1 MGQEAAIDVIGQVM
15 DSDLKE
21 NLGIDRDK
29 FMMQVVTGRLKEA
42 PFSEGAL
49 AEVRQSLGKFF
60 GVPAQDQAVEKGSA

>member
-1 MGQEAAIDVIGQVM
+1 MGQEAVIDVIGQVM

-49 AEVRQSLGKFF
+49 AEVR
-60 GVPAQDQAVEKGSA
+60 